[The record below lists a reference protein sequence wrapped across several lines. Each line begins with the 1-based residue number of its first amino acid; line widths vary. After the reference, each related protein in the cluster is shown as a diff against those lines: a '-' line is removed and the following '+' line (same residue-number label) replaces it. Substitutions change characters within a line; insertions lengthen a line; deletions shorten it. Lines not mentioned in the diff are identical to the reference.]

1 MKLPQAEQ
9 AVVPRNKVENYL
21 LDSAHPI
28 GGGKARFFE
37 HFGFGREHWPVLA
50 GALRRHAAENEVA
63 DSITDADGTTY
74 VIEGPIE
81 TPSGRRPNIRSVW
94 LIETGELAP
103 RLISAYPQSS

>member
-21 LDSAHPI
+21 LDPAHPI

-37 HFGFGREHWPVLA
+37 HFGFQREHWTLLA
-50 GALRRHAAENEVA
+50 EALRMHAVTNNVAEV
-63 DSITDADGTTY
+63 IKDADGTTCL
-74 VIEGPIE
+74 VEGPIE

-94 LIETGELAP
+94 LIETGDLAP
-103 RLISAYPQSS
+103 RLISAYPLSP